1 MSVDHHLCVQQVVAA
16 VYGPH
21 EVGNRGD
28 IQNDRAIVNVEVG
41 SAAFAR
47 AAARRA
53 GRTDRRAAEAAR
65 ALKGALEQT
74 IITELLPRSQVSH
87 PTTAQRQCQ
96 MSQLS

>member
-1 MSVDHHLCVQQVVAA
+1 MRMQQVVAA
-16 VYGPH
+16 VHGPH

-28 IQNDRAIVNVEVG
+28 MQHDRAIVNVEVG

-47 AAARRA
+47 ATARRA

-74 IITELLPRSQVSH
+74 IATELLPRSQVNR
-87 PTTAQRQCQ
+87 PYQYTAVR
-96 MSQLS
+96 